1 MRIVCSPKIQRLKA
15 FFFLLKTSSFNLFF
29 NQKHLVST
37 LETLINSFVALN
49 NIKICSK
56 IKNKNSIQ
64 KTSQVLINH
73 LKWWWWEHPNETPFI
88 KWNLLI
94 PESIILVVRSS
105 VNRYFLSLLP
115 EFNDILFLLSN
126 HKLKIKK

>member
-15 FFFLLKTSSFNLFF
+15 FFFLKTSSFNPFF

-64 KTSQVLINH
+64 KTSQV
-73 LKWWWWEHPNETPFI
+73 
-88 KWNLLI
+88 
-94 PESIILVVRSS
+94 
-105 VNRYFLSLLP
+105 
-115 EFNDILFLLSN
+115 
-126 HKLKIKK
+126 

>member
-1 MRIVCSPKIQRLKA
+1 MRIVCSPKIQRLKV
-15 FFFLLKTSSFNLFF
+15 FFLLKTSSFNPFF

-64 KTSQVLINH
+64 KTSQV
-73 LKWWWWEHPNETPFI
+73 
-88 KWNLLI
+88 
-94 PESIILVVRSS
+94 
-105 VNRYFLSLLP
+105 
-115 EFNDILFLLSN
+115 
-126 HKLKIKK
+126 